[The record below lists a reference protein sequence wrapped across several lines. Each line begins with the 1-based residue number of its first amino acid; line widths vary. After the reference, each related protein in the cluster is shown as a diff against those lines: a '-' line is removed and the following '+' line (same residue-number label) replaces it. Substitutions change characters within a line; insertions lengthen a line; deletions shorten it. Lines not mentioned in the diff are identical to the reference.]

1 MSNTK
6 APAQLLR
13 VSPRAPVQDPEVVDL
28 MAMAALLSP
37 HDLAVVAGIVR
48 RAAEISDSEG
58 EEVALAVLDQIRGI
72 LIGRRLDA

>member
-1 MSNTK
+1 MSGAK
-6 APAQLLR
+6 LPAPPIR
-13 VSPRAPVQDPEVVDL
+13 ISPRVPTQDSEVLDL

-37 HDLAVVAGIVR
+37 RDLAVVAGIVR

-58 EEVALAVLDQIRGI
+58 EEVAIAVLDQIRGI

>member
-1 MSNTK
+1 MSDAK
-6 APAQLLR
+6 LPAPPIRISPRRPAQD
-13 VSPRAPVQDPEVVDL
+13 AEVLDL

-48 RAAEISDSEG
+48 RAAEISDLEG
-58 EEVALAVLDQIRGI
+58 EEVAIAVLDQIRGI

>member
-1 MSNTK
+1 MSDAK
-6 APAQLLR
+6 LPAPPIR
-13 VSPRAPVQDPEVVDL
+13 VSPPRPARDSEVLDL

-58 EEVALAVLDQIRGI
+58 EEVAVAVLDQIRGI

>member
-1 MSNTK
+1 MSDAK
-6 APAQLLR
+6 FPVPPFG
-13 VSPRAPVQDPEVVDL
+13 VSPRLPAQDPETLDL

-37 HDLAVVAGIVR
+37 QDLAVVAGIVR

-58 EEVALAVLDQIRGI
+58 EEVAIAVLDQIHGI

>member
-1 MSNTK
+1 V
-6 APAQLLR
+6 L
-13 VSPRAPVQDPEVVDL
+13 DL
-28 MAMAALLSP
+28 MAMAALLSA

-58 EEVALAVLDQIRGI
+58 EEVAVAVLDQIRGI